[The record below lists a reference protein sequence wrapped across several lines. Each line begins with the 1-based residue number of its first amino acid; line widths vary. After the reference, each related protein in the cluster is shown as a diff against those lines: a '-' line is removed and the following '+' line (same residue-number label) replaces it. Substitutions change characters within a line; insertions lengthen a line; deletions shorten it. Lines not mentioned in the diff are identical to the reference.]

1 MIYGPENLTNMP
13 IIPKSMTELS
23 DLVYT
28 KLMPESFCKLE
39 AIAALKREMLLS
51 IEERL
56 IEAELEPTSEREKR

>member
-1 MIYGPENLTNMP
+1 
-13 IIPKSMTELS
+13 MTELS

-39 AIAALKREMLLS
+39 AIVALKQETLFS
-51 IEERL
+51 VEERL